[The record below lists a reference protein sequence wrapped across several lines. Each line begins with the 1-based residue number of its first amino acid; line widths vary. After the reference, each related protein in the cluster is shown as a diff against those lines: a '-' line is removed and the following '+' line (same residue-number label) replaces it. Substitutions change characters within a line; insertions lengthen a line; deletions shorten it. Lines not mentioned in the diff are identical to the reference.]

1 VVVTFFSGD
10 RELCRRVA
18 DEVRALVPD
27 RRHFVATEANWP
39 SCAASCGTTASG
51 LPGDAG
57 APTQR
62 SAPRGVPAGPAQDSG
77 LQLASGAAP
86 PAAYASVLS
95 VLARRAAR
103 PHLSAPWWWPWPK
116 RERTV
121 TPTGDRV
128 LEGRPC
134 SPERRRIAVLSPYF
148 PYPLAHGG
156 AVRIFNLLREAA
168 REFDIELFAFTDD
181 DAEPPAA
188 PVLEFCAR
196 VVLVTKP
203 RYREPRWSTLLPPEV
218 HEFHSPAMHRAIAR
232 ERAAFGFEALQVE
245 YTQLAGYLGD
255 ALVEHDVTFDLFAQV
270 ARRERTVAAWWI
282 GFAGAASK
290 PAPSAPRAAWSQCR
304 PRTPK
309 CSARRPRL

>member
-1 VVVTFFSGD
+1 VPLD
-10 RELCRRVA
+10 RIYL
-18 DEVRALVPD
+18 
-27 RRHFVATEANWP
+27 
-39 SCAASCGTTASG
+39 
-51 LPGDAG
+51 
-57 APTQR
+57 
-62 SAPRGVPAGPAQDSG
+62 
-77 LQLASGAAP
+77 
-86 PAAYASVLS
+86 
-95 VLARRAAR
+95 R
-103 PHLSAPWWWPWPK
+103 PLWWPWPK

-232 ERAAFGFEALQVE
+232 ERAAFGSRRYRSNTRSLQA
-245 YTQLAGYLGD
+245 TSA
-255 ALVEHDVTFDLFAQV
+255 T
-270 ARRERTVAAWWI
+270 RWWNTMSPSICLRKSRGASGQSPPGGI
-282 GFAGAASK
+282 GFAGAASNR
-290 PAPSAPRAAWSQCR
+290 AVRAARRVVTMS
-304 PRTPK
+304 PK
-309 CSARRPRL
+309 DAEMLGPKARL